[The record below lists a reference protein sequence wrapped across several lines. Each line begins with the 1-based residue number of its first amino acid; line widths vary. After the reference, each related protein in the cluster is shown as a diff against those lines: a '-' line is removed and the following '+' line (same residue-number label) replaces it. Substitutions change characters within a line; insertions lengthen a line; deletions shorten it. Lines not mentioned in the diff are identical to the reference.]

1 MKLLRAIIRLLDRG
15 LAVAFALIFVQ
26 IPVSMDLYEQVLVEA
41 KDRVK
46 PIYEDVEFRALN
58 ENFADKDEYL
68 DELAREAA
76 NPDSVQLVRNSVHRY
91 EEYID
96 AIATLEAH
104 EFWERPWYI
113 FKVYRST
120 IWQSVDYTP
129 GIIWTWEGLAYAGLG
144 ILVYSLLLLLLW
156 RIVGGKPRKQPVTS
170 SQSSGSHTPTSQAD
184 NLSDTTTSQG

>member
-1 MKLLRAIIRLLDRG
+1 MKVLRGIARLIDRI
-15 LAVAFALIFVQ
+15 LAVAFALAFVQ
-26 IPVSMDLYEQVLVEA
+26 IPVSMDLYEQVLEEA

-68 DELAREAA
+68 DELSRSTS
-76 NPDSVQLVRNSVHRY
+76 NPDSVQLIRNAVHRY
-91 EEYID
+91 EEYVD
-96 AIATLEAH
+96 AISILESH

-129 GIIWTWEGLAYAGLG
+129 GILWTWEGLAYAGLG
-144 ILVYSLLLLLLW
+144 ILIYSLILLILW
-156 RIVGGKPRKQPVTS
+156 RIVRRYMPFIQLQLYLFAYSV
-170 SQSSGSHTPTSQAD
+170 
-184 NLSDTTTSQG
+184 